1 MILNMTPFALFH
13 VLLSLVGIVSG
24 FAVVFGLINAKR
36 LSGWT
41 AIFLTTTV
49 ATSVTGFLFPF
60 HKLLP
65 SHILGVLSL
74 IALAVAIHALT
85 RRRLAGGWRSA
96 YVVSTVTALY
106 LNVFVLV
113 AQLFMKVPAL
123 RALAPAQSEGPFRL
137 AQLSILIVFLLL
149 GIFATKRF
157 RLVEAVTI

>member
-1 MILNMTPFALFH
+1 MISNMTPFTLFH

-24 FAVVFGLINAKR
+24 FVVVFGLMIAKR

-41 AIFLTTTV
+41 AIFLITTV

-60 HKLLP
+60 HKALP

-74 IALAVAIHALT
+74 IALAVAIYALYS
-85 RRRLAGGWRSA
+85 RGLAGGWRRA
-96 YVVSTVTALY
+96 YVVSSVAALY

-123 RALAPAQSEGPFRL
+123 TALAPTQSEGPFKL
-137 AQLSILIVFLLL
+137 AQLSVLILFLVL